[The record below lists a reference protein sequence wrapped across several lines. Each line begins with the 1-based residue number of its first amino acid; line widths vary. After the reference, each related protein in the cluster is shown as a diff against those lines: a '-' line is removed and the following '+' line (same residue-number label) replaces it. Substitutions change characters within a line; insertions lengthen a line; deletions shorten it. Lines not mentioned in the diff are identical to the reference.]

1 MQPITTYGTITGG
14 VLKINNRNRFLN
26 EISRLKDCT
35 VELIIKAKNN
45 RTTPQNRYLWGCV
58 YKELQIAM
66 NAYGNELS
74 VEDVHEYCKMEFN
87 KIPVVVAGGEVIGY
101 KGGSTAAMNKDEFSV
116 YLDKIFLFA
125 AETLHITI
133 PAPGTELQLF

>member
-1 MQPITTYGTITGG
+1 MHPITTYGTITGG
-14 VLKINNRNRFLN
+14 VLKISNRNRFLN
-26 EISRLKDCT
+26 EISRLKDCA
-35 VELIIKAKNN
+35 VELSVRLKNK
-45 RTTPQNRYLWGCV
+45 RTNQQSRYLFGCV

-87 KIPVVVAGGEVIGY
+87 KIPVVGAGGEVIGY

-125 AETLHITI
+125 AETLQITI